1 LPNRT
6 PLCRR
11 VGLFIMALLLPA
23 LAACSPSVTS
33 RYKVTMTVYKGEQAF
48 QAVGIQETRC
58 YGQNP
63 VFTMSTGGC
72 HLEGE
77 AIPLKMGEGGYL
89 IATMSRR
96 ADCCSVGYYAKNLRN
111 WGENGRSDRW
121 GGYLKDT
128 KKWVLKP
135 ENYPLFITFADMN
148 NPRSVA
154 EVDPANLAATFGDG
168 WRFGAMN
175 VEVVSFQP
183 ITMGRIDPLLPWLK
197 EARGGAPLWGG
208 FKASE
213 QVTEKIEAESLKWA
227 RN

>member
-1 LPNRT
+1 
-6 PLCRR
+6 
-11 VGLFIMALLLPA
+11 
-23 LAACSPSVTS
+23 
-33 RYKVTMTVYKGEQAF
+33 MTVYKGEQAF
-48 QAVGIQETRC
+48 QAVGVQEVVC

-63 VFTMSTGGC
+63 VFTMSSGEC
-72 HLEGE
+72 ELEGE
-77 AIPLKMGEGGYL
+77 AIPLKMGEGSYL

-96 ADCCSVGYYAKNLRN
+96 ANCCSPGHYSRTLRN
-111 WGENGRSDRW
+111 WGENGRSDRK
-121 GGYLKDT
+121 GGYFKDT

-135 ENYPLFITFADMN
+135 ENYPLFITFTDMN

-154 EVDPANLAATFGDG
+154 EVDPAKLAATFGDG

-197 EARGGAPLWGG
+197 EALGGAPLWGG
-208 FKASE
+208 LNSRGPIRE
-213 QVTEKIEAESLKWA
+213 QIETYNLKWA